1 MRREPG
7 LIAPGWQLQSN
18 LPCAEFD
25 SPWAARVLAHPIRD
39 LLEGYALQERGL
51 PVGTRSIH
59 DLPAVSLPNPEA
71 AAIREQ
77 VDRLLAHPLF
87 SNSKR
92 YPVLLAHIVDQT
104 LRGNAAELKERTIGI
119 EVFGRSPS
127 YDANADPVVRI
138 TAGEVRK
145 RLMQYYYDSAHDA
158 ELVIELPIGSYIP
171 LFRAAEI
178 PPEPQLASPAPEAAE
193 AAPAPSA
200 HAPQRAPFRRW
211 LLLAFLIGLAIAASF
226 AVGWTL
232 RDFKDLQPPSSIDR
246 FWAPIT
252 DGTTVATY
260 CLGEPSKNLDTGSIN
275 SFDAPVN
282 GTKPEP
288 LYFRLHLSGHLALAD
303 VITLTRTA
311 AALETRHKAFR
322 VLPASEA
329 GFAQLREGPI
339 VLIGGFDNI
348 WTLRVTQKL
357 RFGFESKDGVAII
370 TDRKS
375 PQQTSW
381 ATAWDLPY
389 EKLSRDYAI
398 VARIHDA
405 TTGQPVIVAAG
416 ISEEGTEAAGEI
428 LYNPVYLDSLIA
440 KLPANWEHLNMEA
453 VIETQVIEGHPG
465 PPTILAVETW

>member
-1 MRREPG
+1 MPHGTKSMESVQ
-7 LIAPGWQLQSN
+7 ASTTM
-18 LPCAEFD
+18 D
-25 SPWAARVLAHPIRD
+25 
-39 LLEGYALQERGL
+39 
-51 PVGTRSIH
+51 PV
-59 DLPAVSLPNPEA
+59 
-71 AAIREQ
+71 AIREQ
-77 VDRLLAHPLF
+77 LERLLAHPLF

-92 YPVLLAHIVDQT
+92 YPVFLAYAVEQT
-104 LRGNAAELKERTIGI
+104 LEGNSSDLKERSIGI

-145 RLMQYYYDSAHDA
+145 RLIQYYYDSTH
-158 ELVIELPIGSYIP
+158 EGEIIIELPSGSYVPI
-171 LFRAAEI
+171 FRI
-178 PPEPQLASPAPEAAE
+178 PEPPPSPEPVQLLPTPV
-193 AAPAPSA
+193 PSA
-200 HAPQRAPFRRW
+200 PTSAAMPIAHPPPARRHW
-211 LLLAFLIGLAIAASF
+211 LLLAFIIVLAVAVSF
-226 AVGWTL
+226 GFGWEF
-232 RDFKDLQPPSSIDR
+232 REYRSIQPPTSINR

-252 DGTTVATY
+252 EGTTTATY
-260 CLGEPSKNLDTGSIN
+260 CLGEPAKNIDVGSIN
-275 SFDAPVN
+275 SLDTTPTGASQQ
-282 GTKPEP
+282 EP

-329 GFAQLREGPI
+329 SFAQLREGPI

-370 TDRKS
+370 VDRKS
-375 PQQTSW
+375 PKQTSW

-389 EKLSRDYAI
+389 QKLSRDYAI
-398 VARIHDA
+398 VARIHDN

-428 LYNPVYLDSLIA
+428 LYNPIYLDSLLA
-440 KLPANWEHLNMEA
+440 KLPSNWENLNMEA

-465 PPTILAVETW
+465 PPSILAVETW

>member
-1 MRREPG
+1 M
-7 LIAPGWQLQSN
+7 
-18 LPCAEFD
+18 
-25 SPWAARVLAHPIRD
+25 
-39 LLEGYALQERGL
+39 
-51 PVGTRSIH
+51 PVGVKS
-59 DLPAVSLPNPEA
+59 VPESVQPTAAPDA

-77 VDRLLAHPLF
+77 LERLLAHPLF

-92 YPVLLAHIVDQT
+92 YPVLLAYTVEQT
-104 LRGNAAELKERTIGI
+104 LKGNAAELKERSIGI

-145 RLMQYYYDSAHDA
+145 RLMQYYYDSSHDG
-158 ELVIELPIGSYIP
+158 ELVVELPSGSYVP
-171 LFRAAEI
+171 QFRAPE
-178 PPEPQLASPAPEAAE
+178 PEPQPELPRFAPEPAPQPIAT
-193 AAPAPSA
+193 PASVP
-200 HAPQRAPFRRW
+200 HRTTPRRRW
-211 LLLAFLIGLAIAASF
+211 LLLAFLFGLALAGSF
-226 AVGWTL
+226 VIGWQF
-232 RDFKDLQPPSSIDR
+232 RDFRNVQPPTSIDR

-252 DGTTVATY
+252 DGTTPATY
-260 CLGEPSKNLDTGSIN
+260 CLGEPAKNLDVGSNN
-275 SFDAPVN
+275 SFDSPVG
-282 GTKPEP
+282 GTEPQP

-329 GFAQLREGPI
+329 SFAQLREGPI

-357 RFGFESKDGVAII
+357 RFGFEAKDGVASIV
-370 TDRKS
+370 DRKS

-381 ATAWDLPY
+381 ATACDLPY
-389 EKLSRDYAI
+389 QKLSRDYAI
-398 VARIHDA
+398 VARIHDN

-440 KLPANWEHLNMEA
+440 KLQPNWEQLNMEA

-465 PPTILAVETW
+465 PPSILAVETW